1 MATVPKL
8 WGVLNL
14 TPDSFSDGGLYT
26 QPGQAVAAALE
37 MTKQGAAVIDV
48 GGESTKPGV
57 TRISVEEEQHRILDT
72 VEALVSKGLGV
83 SVDTMNASTAQRV
96 IDLGVHTIN
105 DVSGGLAD
113 PDMFSVIAD
122 SDVDYV
128 ITHWRA
134 PSETM
139 DEKAVYTNPVAEV
152 LAELGERV
160 EKARAAG
167 ISDDRIILDPGLGFA
182 KKPEHNW
189 AILAGLRDFVDVGF
203 RVLVGAS
210 RKRFLGEL
218 LSPGHEIPQRDGVS
232 ATLGAMVA
240 SHGIW
245 ALRVHNVRVHREALL
260 VWQAFGSGRTP

>member
-26 QPGQAVAAALE
+26 QPEQALAAAHE
-37 MTKQGAAVIDV
+37 MSKEGAALIDV
-48 GGESTKPGV
+48 GGESTKPGA
-57 TRISVEEEQHRILDT
+57 TRISVEEEQHRILHT
-72 VEALVSKGLGV
+72 VSALVSDGLSV
-83 SVDTMNASTAQRV
+83 SVDTMNASTAKRA
-96 IDLGVHTIN
+96 IGLGVHTIN

-113 PDMFSVIAD
+113 PEMLSVIAD

-128 ITHWRA
+128 ITHWRG
-134 PSETM
+134 PSKTM
-139 DEKAVYTNPVAEV
+139 DEKATYTDPVVQV
-152 LAELGERV
+152 LAELAGRV
-160 EKARAAG
+160 EDARAAG
-167 ISDDRIILDPGLGFA
+167 ISDDHIILDPGLGFS
-182 KKPEHNW
+182 KKPQHNW
-189 AILAGLRDFVDVGF
+189 AILAGLRDFVDLGF

-218 LSPGHEIPQRDGVS
+218 LPPGHEIPQRDGVS

-240 SHGIW
+240 AQGIW

-260 VWQAFGSGRTP
+260 VWQAFVSGGTP